1 MNSWEFPRPKKRMTD
16 NIPIDKT
23 GLICHFNSWE
33 MCRRL
38 NDEEEDEKDHHPS
51 KIAVRHWVMN
61 EGIDWINWSN
71 SKKQECVREPSG
83 GALWDWG
90 LGSPSPNPLFHSE
103 STSCSQHRS
112 VHWKDSHVLVL
123 SPWSVSKRLP
133 VISALCFTNW
143 QEQSR
148 CPPTL
153 VLSALPCN
161 FPLSFCLLSGEM
173 MSSQEIKCVP
183 VVSQEDKPGLALSLS
198 L

>member
-23 GLICHFNSWE
+23 GLICRFNSWE
-33 MCRRL
+33 MCQRL

-71 SKKQECVREPSG
+71 SKKQECVWEASG

-90 LGSPSPNPLFHSE
+90 LGSPSPNPRFHSE
-103 STSCSQHRS
+103 STSCSRHRS
-112 VHWKDSHVLVL
+112 VHRKDSHVLVL
-123 SPWSVSKRLP
+123 SQWSVSKRLP

-143 QEQSR
+143 QERSR

-153 VLSALPCN
+153 VPSALPCN
-161 FPLSFCLLSGEM
+161 FPLPFCSLSGEGEL
-173 MSSQEIKCVP
+173 SGNQECP
-183 VVSQEDKPGLALSLS
+183 CCLARGQTRAGSLS